1 MSLKNEPEWTKIP
14 SPGIVDKTV
23 EALRKRGFTVNILE
37 DKAQALQQLKDLLP
51 AGAEVM
57 TGSSTTLYQIGFMDY
72 YISGKNPWKCL
83 GPEVFKEKDPVKQLV
98 LRRKADTAEYFLG
111 SVNALAET
119 GELVA
124 CDQGGSRVSAYPFA
138 ANKVILVVGVQKIT
152 PNLQEAM
159 RRVRE
164 YVFFKEDERA
174 KKAYGVGTRFGK
186 WIIIENE
193 FRKDRITILLVK
205 ESLGF

>member
-1 MSLKNEPEWTKIP
+1 M
-14 SPGIVDKTV
+14 
-23 EALRKRGFTVNILE
+23 EALNEVNWVKPPSQAKLNRTIEAMQKRGFNVILVE
-37 DKAQALQQLKDLLP
+37 NKAQALQKLKDLIP

-57 TGSSTTLYQIGFMDY
+57 TGSSTSLYQIGFMDY

-83 GPEVFKEKDPVKQLV
+83 GPEVFKEQDPVKQAT

-124 CDQGGSRVSAYPFA
+124 CDMSGSRVSAYPFA
-138 ANKVILVVGVQKIT
+138 AKKVIIVVGYQKIT
-152 PNLQEAM
+152 PNLQESM

-164 YVFFKEDERA
+164 YVLSLENERA
-174 KKAYGVGTRFGK
+174 KKAYGVGTQFGK
-186 WIIIENE
+186 WVIIENE
-193 FRKDRITILLVK
+193 IQKDRITVLLVK
-205 ESLGF
+205 EPLGF